1 MFYPKAS
8 ANACYSHLPWEFRM
22 FRIFLKYGC
31 AVGDS
36 LKILLLPDNITTI
49 GIYIS
54 DDGYVLDWEFM
65 EKYIK
70 SLPYG
75 DRF

>member
-1 MFYPKAS
+1 
-8 ANACYSHLPWEFRM
+8 M

-49 GIYIS
+49 EIYIS

-65 EKYIK
+65 ENYIK
-70 SLPYG
+70 LLPYG

>member
-1 MFYPKAS
+1 
-8 ANACYSHLPWEFRM
+8 M

-49 GIYIS
+49 EVYIRWWICAWL
-54 DDGYVLDWEFM
+54 GV
-65 EKYIK
+65 
-70 SLPYG
+70 YG
-75 DRF
+75 KLYKITALWR